1 MRWRRRRRRRHQ
13 ARDAVAVVL
22 ATGRGVS
29 RMGYINHASLIL
41 WIRMSTY
48 ILLGGGFG
56 VALLI
61 AIWGIWRLR

>member
-1 MRWRRRRRRRHQ
+1 
-13 ARDAVAVVL
+13 
-22 ATGRGVS
+22 
-29 RMGYINHASLIL
+29 MGYINHASLIL